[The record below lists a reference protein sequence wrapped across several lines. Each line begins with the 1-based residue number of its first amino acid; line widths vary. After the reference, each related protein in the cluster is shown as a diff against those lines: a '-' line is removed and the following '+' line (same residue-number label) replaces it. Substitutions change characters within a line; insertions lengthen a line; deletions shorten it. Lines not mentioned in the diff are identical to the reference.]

1 MASAYRGDTF
11 RAMAVGRLLTL
22 ALWCATGAAW
32 ASPRT
37 DPTVG
42 RAVFTGATMPHATSI
57 GLDPAAIGLGST
69 DQLYLSV
76 TAVLDQLRISLDR
89 LDSGALVPGDQVR
102 DLEAGAGAMI
112 AYLYHIGGDFTLGFE
127 AHATPPES
135 FPSGG
140 QTALQYHVLRGSEHD
155 YLATA
160 GASYKVANEL
170 LVGASLSHQNTLFE
184 LAYARDSALES
195 TVGPDKLLCGGTPC
209 GFGNPGA
216 MERWQVDVRSP
227 WLSTSNLRVNIGA
240 LVQIMRDV
248 WLGVAYH
255 TPPESGV
262 QTELTGH
269 VTIDRA
275 PRDINADPDHQPQ
288 IKAPSLVKVQ
298 LPASVDAELRVR
310 LPRYLDLH
318 VAGRWED
325 LSRLSAYDIRAYGST
340 LTRLGVPEWTE
351 RPRGMHDTFAGWA
364 GVEQVDRGQTW
375 LFGGRAGFET
385 ESVTA
390 DRTSPLTISP
400 ASVTLDLGAQLRIS
414 HGLVAQLSYGLQFF
428 PTVNVATSAF
438 NPEDRVTCIASHFDY
453 STAACQAVR
462 NGYAI
467 STAAGSYDRIQHAL
481 RFGLRYDLP

>member
-1 MASAYRGDTF
+1 
-11 RAMAVGRLLTL
+11 MAVGRILTL

-42 RAVFTGATMPHATSI
+42 RAVFTGATTPHATSI

-69 DQLYLSV
+69 DQLYISV
-76 TAVLDQLRISLDR
+76 TGVLDQLRISLDR
-89 LDSGALVPGDQVR
+89 LDGGTLVPGSTVR
-102 DLEAGAGAMI
+102 DTEAGGGGMFAV
-112 AYLYHIGGDFTLGFE
+112 LYHIAGDFTLGFA

-135 FPSGG
+135 FPTG
-140 QTALQYHVLRGSEHD
+140 QNALQYHVLGGGEHD

-160 GASYKVANEL
+160 GASYKVADML
-170 LVGASLSHQNTLFE
+170 YVGASLSHQNTFLK
-184 LAYARDSALES
+184 LSYARDSALES
-195 TVGPDKLLCGGTPC
+195 NVGPDSVPCGGTPC
-209 GFGNPGA
+209 GVGNPGA
-216 MERWQVDVRSP
+216 TEQWQVDVRSP

-240 LVQIMRDV
+240 LVQIVRDV

-269 VTIDRA
+269 VAILRA
-275 PRDINADPDHQPQ
+275 PRDINADPDHLPK
-288 IKAPSLVKVQ
+288 ITAPSLVAVQ
-298 LPASVDAELRVR
+298 FPASVDAELRAR
-310 LPRYLDLH
+310 LPRDLDLH
-318 VAGRWED
+318 IAGRWED

-340 LTRLGVPEWTE
+340 LPRLGVPEWTE
-351 RPRGMHDTFAGWA
+351 RPRGMHDAFAGWA

-400 ASVTLDLGAQLRIS
+400 ASLTLDLGVQLRIS
-414 HGLVAQLSYGLQFF
+414 HGLVAQLSYGVQYF
-428 PTVNVATSAF
+428 PTVNVSDSAF
-438 NPEDRVTCIASHFDY
+438 NPEDRVACIASNFDY
-453 STAACQAVR
+453 ATPACQAVR

-481 RFGLRYDLP
+481 RFGLRYELQ